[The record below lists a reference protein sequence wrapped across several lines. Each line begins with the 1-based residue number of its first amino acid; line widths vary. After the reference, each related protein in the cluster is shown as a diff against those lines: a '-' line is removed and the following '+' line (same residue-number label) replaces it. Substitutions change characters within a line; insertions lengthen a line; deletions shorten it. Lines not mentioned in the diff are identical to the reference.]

1 MYIYIICIYI
11 YIYINCSKDIYIY
24 VTYIKTYILHD
35 MCHMVFSKD
44 FPTLL
49 SPSKTE
55 GRQ

>member
-1 MYIYIICIYI
+1 MYIYICLY
-11 YIYINCSKDIYIY
+11 YS
-24 VTYIKTYILHD
+24 LHD
-35 MCHMVFSKD
+35 MCNMVFSKD

>member
-1 MYIYIICIYI
+1 M
-11 YIYINCSKDIYIY
+11 
-24 VTYIKTYILHD
+24 KTEIPEKAKLSLHD